1 MEKGSDRFF
10 VARVPSLAG
19 YRAQVRSLDL
29 LMGRITEAIELYL
42 EVQENDFVQLDFAG
56 VQRVAL

>member
-1 MEKGSDRFF
+1 VEKGSGRFF
-10 VARVPSLAG
+10 VASVAALAG
-19 YRAQVRSLDL
+19 YHTQVRSLDQ